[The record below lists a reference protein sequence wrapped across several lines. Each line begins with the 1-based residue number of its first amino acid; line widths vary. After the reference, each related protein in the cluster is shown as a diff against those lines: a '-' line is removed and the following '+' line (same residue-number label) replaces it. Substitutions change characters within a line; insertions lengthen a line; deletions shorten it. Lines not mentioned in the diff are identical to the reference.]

1 METWIQLSADEA
13 RTFYSI
19 PIELAMKD
27 GNSFF
32 GLKHHPLDLD
42 GPWPLLA
49 FLQDKNHPD
58 VVTFHASRILPEVQ
72 ELEGFNPLLET
83 RVGGHIS
90 LKRENLVGLVNLLR
104 EYSLQLSVI
113 QQNNEKMF
121 KKIEDSELL
130 NFHLH
135 PERFASS
142 KRLHYYQVYNPLE
155 GLEKNSTT
163 ILIFS
168 TRYTGSQNVPSALSL
183 KIASFPLKNLQ
194 NPSFN
199 PLENSLP
206 QVHLDRSGM
215 QELSSLLHW
224 QLVHLV
230 G

>member
-1 METWIQLSADEA
+1 METWTQLSADETH
-13 RTFYSI
+13 TFYSI

-32 GLKHHPLDLD
+32 GLKHHPLDTD
-42 GPWPLLA
+42 GPWPILA

-58 VVTFHASRILPEVQ
+58 VVTFHASRILPEAQ
-72 ELEGFNPLLET
+72 ELAGFNPLLET

-90 LKRENLVGLVNLLR
+90 LSRENLVGLVNLLR
-104 EYSLQLSVI
+104 KYSLQLSVI
-113 QQNNEKMF
+113 QQRNEKMF
-121 KKIEDSELL
+121 KKIEDSDLF

-155 GLEKNSTT
+155 QSEKKFTT

-168 TRYTGSQNVPSALSL
+168 TRPIGPQNVPSPLSL
-183 KIASFPLKNLQ
+183 KIASFPLKSLQ

-199 PLENSLP
+199 PLEDSLP

-215 QELSSLLHW
+215 QELSSLLHS
-224 QLVHLV
+224 QLAHLV